1 MRLIK
6 LTRILSAVGGLGPP
20 KTTQMS
26 IRPESIAGF
35 GDGFVTLNSGNEII
49 VIERAFQIEAAIV
62 NS

>member
-1 MRLIK
+1 
-6 LTRILSAVGGLGPP
+6 
-20 KTTQMS
+20 MS